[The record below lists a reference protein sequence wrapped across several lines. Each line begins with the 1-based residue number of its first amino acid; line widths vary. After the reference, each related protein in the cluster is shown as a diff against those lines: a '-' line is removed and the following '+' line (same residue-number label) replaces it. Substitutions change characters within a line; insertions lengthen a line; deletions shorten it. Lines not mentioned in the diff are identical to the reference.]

1 MENHYNLKNYR
12 LDNKKLPCGLPGEQ
26 KALFYEKTFEE
37 RDKIDQKNL
46 KKYVELVYGG
56 EDNLK

>member
-46 KKYVELVYGG
+46 KMYVE
-56 EDNLK
+56 